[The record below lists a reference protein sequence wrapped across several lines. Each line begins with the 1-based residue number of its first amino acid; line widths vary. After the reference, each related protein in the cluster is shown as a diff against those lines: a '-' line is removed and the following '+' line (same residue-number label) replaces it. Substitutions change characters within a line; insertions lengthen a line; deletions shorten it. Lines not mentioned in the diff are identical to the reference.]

1 MAKET
6 SGWESLGLTD
16 PNLYEASF
24 PRNNG
29 TIAPSGQQGKSDIV
43 VITNRSNGNYDVYK
57 KTLFGNKLIYQYN
70 ASSNKTTIVNQEDF
84 NDFFTGEN
92 TQQYT
97 NLNSGVK
104 QATLNLAEENLSGS
118 TSREEYQELQQKPGY
133 KSLAN
138 TEEPPT
144 PPTVVELEVVPSS
157 DNEAPLSGGEE
168 QGSGSSAVDN
178 GTLTGG
184 DIFNGSLDSFLAPD
198 GFSSGS
204 NLSFTDFG
212 SLDGDAFLG
221 TADDALPFGTTFAN
235 VGDPKSITNPIDL
248 SDPYYGDRNSGKD
261 SKLLLQ
267 YPEADL
273 TSFGYDYIQIVGRKY
288 TTNNAGI
295 LRDTRGSNGKIV
307 SPNLNSSNE
316 KGVFA
321 KLGDVVGTIQL
332 PMQPNLSESN
342 SIDWNQ
348 DEINQI
354 QMTGAG
360 LAADAITGIRNSST
374 GGDFGAAVG
383 NLLGGGGRAA
393 QRLLN
398 SDGLGPFLTAYF
410 AGQAVG
416 ANVVGRATGQVLNK
430 NLELLFK
437 GPRLRQFKFNFTFT
451 PRSDTEAIIVK
462 NIIRFFKKSMAPQIA
477 PQRLFLYTPNIFQLK
492 YIHNSGGDH
501 PFLNHFKPCALTN
514 FGADYTPGNSYMTYK
529 DGSMT
534 QYQVVMTFSELE
546 PIYQH
551 EHDGVGG
558 TGY

>member
-1 MAKET
+1 MASKST
-6 SGWESLGLTD
+6 SGWKNLGGND
-16 PNLYEASF
+16 PTKYQATLNY
-24 PRNNG
+24 NNG
-29 TIAPSGQQGKSDIV
+29 TIAPSGQQGKSDVV

-57 KTLFGNKLIYQYN
+57 KTFFGNKLIYQYN
-70 ASSNKTTIVNQEDF
+70 ASNNKPTIVNQSDF

-97 NLNSGVK
+97 NLNSSVK

-118 TSREEYQELQQKPGY
+118 TSRKEYQELQQQPGY
-133 KSLAN
+133 KSLSN
-138 TEEPPT
+138 TEEPPAAADD
-144 PPTVVELEVVPSS
+144 P
-157 DNEAPLSGGEE
+157 APVNTGGE

-184 DIFNGSLDSFLAPD
+184 DIFNGSTDSFLAPD

-212 SLDGDAFLG
+212 SLDGEAFLG

-235 VGDPKSITNPIDL
+235 VGDPKSVTNPIDL
-248 SDPYYGDRNSGKD
+248 SNPYYSDKNSGKD

-273 TSFGYDYIQIVGRKY
+273 TSFGYDYIQIVGHKY

-295 LRDTRGSNGKIV
+295 LRDTRGSNGDIV
-307 SPNLNSSNE
+307 SPNLNNSGNE
-316 KGVFA
+316 KGIFA

-354 QMTGAG
+354 QMKGAG
-360 LAADAITGIRNSST
+360 LAADAITDVRNSKT
-374 GGDFGAAVG
+374 GADLGTAAINLMGGA
-383 NLLGGGGRAA
+383 GRAA
-393 QRLLN
+393 QQLIN

-437 GPRLRQFKFNFTFT
+437 GPRLRQFNFNFTFT

-462 NIIRFFKKSMAPQIA
+462 NIIRFFKTSMAPQIA
-477 PQRLFLYTPNIFQLK
+477 PQRLFLYTPDIFQLK

-534 QYQVVMTFSELE
+534 QYKISMSFSELE

>member
-1 MAKET
+1 VASKST
-6 SGWESLGLTD
+6 SGWESLGGND
-16 PNLYEASF
+16 PTRYQASF
-24 PRNNG
+24 PLNNG

-43 VITNRSNGNYDVYK
+43 VITNISNGNYDVYK

-118 TSREEYQELQQKPGY
+118 TSRKEYQELQQTPGY

-184 DIFNGSLDSFLAPD
+184 DIFNGSVDSFSDL
-198 GFSSGS
+198 SST
-204 NLSFTDFG
+204 NFA
-212 SLDGDAFLG
+212 SLGDDAFLG

-235 VGDPKSITNPIDL
+235 VGD
-248 SDPYYGDRNSGKD
+248 RNSGKN

-288 TTNNAGI
+288 TTNDAGI
-295 LRDTRGSNGKIV
+295 FKDSNKQIV
-307 SPNLNSSNE
+307 SPNLNISNE

-342 SIDWNQ
+342 AVDWNQ
-348 DEINQI
+348 DEINEI
-354 QMTGAG
+354 QRRGASI
-360 LAADAITGIRNSST
+360 AASGINKIRGSKLSLEAFGKAFGNVFSNS
-374 GGDFGAAVG
+374 
-383 NLLGGGGRAA
+383 A
-393 QRLLN
+393 QTAKQLIN
-398 SDGLGPFLTAYF
+398 DPDLGPFITAYY

-437 GPRLRQFKFNFTFT
+437 GPRLRQFSFNFTFT

-462 NIIRFFKKSMAPQIA
+462 NIIRFFKTSMAPQIS
-477 PQRLFLYTPNIFQLK
+477 PQRLFLSTPDIFQLK

>member
-1 MAKET
+1 MASKST
-6 SGWESLGLTD
+6 SGWESLGGND
-16 PNLYEASF
+16 PTRYQASF

-118 TSREEYQELQQKPGY
+118 TSRKEYQELQQTPGY

-138 TEEPPT
+138 TEEPPAAT
-144 PPTVVELEVVPSS
+144 DDDP
-157 DNEAPLSGGEE
+157 APVNTGEE

-184 DIFNGSLDSFLAPD
+184 DIFNGSVDSFLAPD
-198 GFSSGS
+198 GFPSFSDLSST
-204 NLSFTDFG
+204 NFA
-212 SLDGDAFLG
+212 SLGDDAFLG

-248 SDPYYGDRNSGKD
+248 SDPYYSDRNSGKD

-273 TSFGYDYIQIVGRKY
+273 TSFGYDYIQIVGHKY

-295 LRDTRGSNGKIV
+295 LRDTRDSNNQIV

-383 NLLGGGGRAA
+383 NLLGGAGRAA

-477 PQRLFLYTPNIFQLK
+477 PERLFLYTPDIFQLK

-534 QYQVVMTFSELE
+534 QYKISMTFSELE

-551 EHDGVGG
+551 EHKGVGG

>member
-1 MAKET
+1 VASKST
-6 SGWESLGLTD
+6 SGWESLGGND
-16 PNLYEASF
+16 PTRYQASF

-118 TSREEYQELQQKPGY
+118 TSRKEYQELQQTPGY

-138 TEEPPT
+138 TEEPPAAT
-144 PPTVVELEVVPSS
+144 DDDP
-157 DNEAPLSGGEE
+157 APVNTGEE

-184 DIFNGSLDSFLAPD
+184 DIFNGSVDSFLAPD
-198 GFSSGS
+198 GFPSFSDLSST
-204 NLSFTDFG
+204 NFA
-212 SLDGDAFLG
+212 SLGDDAFLG

-248 SDPYYGDRNSGKD
+248 SDPYYSDRNSGKD

-273 TSFGYDYIQIVGRKY
+273 TSFGYDYIQIVGHKY

-295 LRDTRGSNGKIV
+295 LRDTRDSNNQIV

-383 NLLGGGGRAA
+383 NLLGGAGRAA

-477 PQRLFLYTPNIFQLK
+477 PERLFLYTPDIFQLK

-534 QYQVVMTFSELE
+534 QYKISMTFSELE

-551 EHDGVGG
+551 EHKGVGG